1 MTYYLRWPTPKKFFD
16 FDLKYCNRYMN
27 LQEATDFQKY
37 HFVTLVRIN
46 FGCSDFKNISLVYIT
61 KRYLSKLLLYWNKNQ
76 ESKLPPSL
84 IIPIFAPISVIA
96 LVSFLNLVEYKP
108 VADYFFNK
116 MFHGF
121 DNPSESSKNRTKF
134 WQNYYLLHY
143 RWKRNHPCHF
153 SYFVI
158 VY

>member
-96 LVSFLNLVEYKP
+96 LVSFFNLVEYKP
-108 VADYFFNK
+108 IADYFLIKCF
-116 MFHGF
+116 M
-121 DNPSESSKNRTKF
+121 DLIIR
-134 WQNYYLLHY
+134 QNLVKIEPNSGKIIISCTIGEKGITH
-143 RWKRNHPCHF
+143 
-153 SYFVI
+153 VI
-158 VY
+158 SRIL